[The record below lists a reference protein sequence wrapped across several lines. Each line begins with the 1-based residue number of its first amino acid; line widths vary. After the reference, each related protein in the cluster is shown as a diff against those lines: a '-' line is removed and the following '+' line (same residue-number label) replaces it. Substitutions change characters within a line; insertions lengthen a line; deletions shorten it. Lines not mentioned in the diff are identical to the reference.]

1 MIRHTFFILWR
12 NKTRNFIL
20 ILQFILSFTA
30 LILLMNKS
38 ISIYEE
44 YSDPLGYTLNDR
56 LAGGFSNLERPK
68 DITEYNQLYSQ
79 LRLALDQIKSEDAI
93 IAAGYC
99 ARIPYSGNWDN
110 NNFTVTRMSLEAVEA
125 FGLKFVEGRNFTAD
139 DEADK
144 YDFSI
149 INQYA
154 AEEYRKNAKDPFDGF
169 FFLSGDSIDLSL
181 PPSDLMKITGVV
193 ESFKPN
199 GRFNW
204 RSHPRSLIHIG
215 RFNNHYTPTEDQIKS
230 LAGDNDSFIV
240 HFRAQDRNKVE
251 KIVYDAFSQHLP
263 GINFNMNFLDERDA
277 NTAKFEWMQFG
288 MFLFL
293 CIILFI
299 VIIVGIIGVMSEN
312 LSKRLKEIGIRV
324 ALGSTEQKI
333 IKQFLVEMGILAG
346 ISIVI
351 GSIAIALIMGV
362 EPAVIFFSMLILV
375 CVIFLCTY
383 FPTRKTSRIK
393 PNIALHYE

>member
-1 MIRHTFFILWR
+1 MIKHTLFILWR

-44 YSDPLGYTLNDR
+44 YSDPLGYTLDDR
-56 LAGGFSNLERPK
+56 LAGSFSNLKQPE

-79 LRLALDQIKSEDAI
+79 MRSALDQIKSSNAV

-110 NNFTVTRMSLEAVEA
+110 YRYTVTRLSLEAVEA
-125 FGLKFVEGRNFTAD
+125 FGLKFVEGQNFIED
-139 DEADK
+139 NEADK
-144 YDFSI
+144 YDFCI
-149 INQYA
+149 INQSA
-154 AEEYRKNAKDPFDGF
+154 ADEYRAAGKDPFESF
-169 FFLSGDSIDLSL
+169 FFMLGDSADLSR
-181 PPSDLMKITGVV
+181 DTYELMKVTGVV

-204 RSHPRSLIHIG
+204 RSHANSLIHIG
-215 RFNNHYTPTEDQIKS
+215 RFNNHFTPTEEQIKS
-230 LAGDNDSFIV
+230 LAGDNDSFVI
-240 HFRAQDRNKVE
+240 HFKQEDRNKVE
-251 KIVYDAFSQHLP
+251 KVVSDAFTQHLP
-263 GINFNMNFLDERDA
+263 SVNFNMNFLDERDA

-324 ALGSTEQKI
+324 ALGSTEVKI
-333 IKQFLVEMGILAG
+333 IKQFLVEMGILSG
-346 ISIVI
+346 ISVLI
-351 GSIAIALIMGV
+351 GSIAIALMMNVGII
-362 EPAVIFFSMLILV
+362 VILAAMLILIA
-375 CVIFLCTY
+375 VIFLCTY
-383 FPTRKTSRIK
+383 FPTKKTSRIK